1 MTLTLELPTE
11 TEKRLQAKAGAKG
24 LTIKSYLE
32 ELVRNDLDN
41 QETTGSSQINTSSIT
56 SAEHWIEEHRALAKR
71 HEHLTHF
78 VDDSRESIYAGRG
91 E

>member
-1 MTLTLELPTE
+1 MTLTLELPAD
-11 TEKRLQAKAGAKG
+11 TEKRLREKAMAKG

-32 ELVRNDLDN
+32 DLVRTAVEPREMNGSNTTN
-41 QETTGSSQINTSSIT
+41 QSGFH
-56 SAEHWIEEHRALAKR
+56 SADQWMAEHRALAKS
-71 HEHLTHF
+71 HEHVTHY

>member
-1 MTLTLELPTE
+1 MTLTLELPRE
-11 TEKRLQAKAGAKG
+11 TEKRLLAKAGAKG

-32 ELVRNDLDN
+32 ELVRSDLESH
-41 QETTGSSQINTSSIT
+41 ETNGSSQSGEASIT
-56 SAEHWIEEHRALAKR
+56 SADQWIAEHRALAKR

-78 VDDSRESIYAGRG
+78 IDDSRESIYAGRG

>member
-1 MTLTLELPTE
+1 MTLTLELPND

-24 LTIKSYLE
+24 LTVKSYLE
-32 ELVRNDLDN
+32 ELVRSDLEN
-41 QETTGSSQINTSSIT
+41 QETVHHKSDLRVA
-56 SAEHWIEEHRALAKR
+56 SAEQWIAEHRALAKK
-71 HEHLTHF
+71 HEHVTHF

>member
-24 LTIKSYLE
+24 LSIKSYLE
-32 ELVRNDLDN
+32 ELVRNDLDS
-41 QETTGSSQINTSSIT
+41 QEASGSSPNDASGTL
-56 SAEHWIEEHRALAKR
+56 SAEQWIAEHRALAKR
-71 HEHLTHF
+71 HAHITHF